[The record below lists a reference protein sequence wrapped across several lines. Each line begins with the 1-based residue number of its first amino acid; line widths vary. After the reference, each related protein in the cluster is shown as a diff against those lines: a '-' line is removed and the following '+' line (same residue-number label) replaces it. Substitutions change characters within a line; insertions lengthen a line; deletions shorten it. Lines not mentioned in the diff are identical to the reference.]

1 MTAPLLLASSDAEIE
16 CDPPESAAPLL
27 AEAQRVGAFE
37 DSPFGGSRVILLPR
51 RLLPIVLTR
60 DLDRDLENPRAAY
73 EQLLSEEPPTAAN
86 YGVFL
91 ELLANDRGDAPVRE
105 LLGAVLKSLPNEL
118 AELVSTH
125 PELTDSTQV
134 RDAGRAELRDV
145 AGTKL
150 EPLLRMRQQ
159 LLDDLCDNQTPRSIA
174 FQRYFESLNHLGGD
188 LRARLFEL
196 HHRARNVHGP
206 EGIPLVREAL
216 ALAAQ
221 LGEEDLETDLA
232 IQLGIHL
239 LTAVRSGLDADL
251 AEAIRLLDQALGRL
265 PEGSPR
271 WVEVANNLAG
281 AHHLRADG
289 DRLEVWEAAREP
301 MARAIRVLDRSARP
315 EIWAQLQT
323 NYGLLLSERPG
334 GGPAAISLGI
344 DHIRAGLE
352 ERSPE
357 RNTVDWAYS
366 MLNLGLLLRR
376 RAEPEDLQEAE
387 RHYREGLQQLSSDD
401 DPLLWSQLQCN
412 LADLLLSRDP
422 ADAAG
427 AREAATAAL
436 RLTTTRP
443 GLLNASRVMWLLAR
457 ASDHLDA
464 PHRAEGIR
472 LRREALAAAP
482 PLVSP
487 ALHLGIGGEL
497 LDAYASAERWTEAAD
512 VAFDMLTALDA
523 LYDAQ
528 VTVAGRRSVLA
539 RSPRLARWAAFLL
552 ARAGRPEHAV
562 EAIERGLA
570 RQLSVLVGRGSAEL
584 EALEQIDAGI
594 ARRYRLAQ
602 TQYRTS
608 VAEPSAANPGG
619 LAPGAIEQA
628 TAERGLRTVIDE
640 IRAIPGFE
648 RFLRTTEL
656 LDIARAAGGIPLAY
670 LVNAPWGSYV
680 LVLSRSPADQ
690 TPDVLPTVRAIPVP
704 EVSSVTIT
712 RFLLVDWLA
721 PEATG
726 AGGLLLAQAA
736 SSLRRR
742 TQIMSALS
750 HLDLLEP
757 LVRPIAELLLN
768 DPQHEAVVIP
778 TGLLGLV
785 PLHAAP
791 LGAESDEV
799 LDDIGTLSFSPSAVV
814 YASSK
819 ARAAQLPREAP
830 RLVAVADPDG
840 SLPGSRSEVAEILT
854 MFQPFGEARCTVGRE
869 ATVSWMLDHLTEASY
884 LHLGCHGGAGL
895 GSQGGSL
902 LLADGRLDIETLTRH
917 QLPDCRLTVASACQ
931 SGHYAIDETPDEFLG
946 LPAGFLQ
953 AGAACAVTSLWQ
965 VDDLATAVLMTHFYE
980 LLFPARSVDSLP
992 PVAALRGSRAWLR
1005 RLTWDDLAQYASSH
1019 PHLAALLHRHVPRTA
1034 TSRGQEV
1041 RPFASP
1047 FHWAAFSA
1055 WGV

>member
-1 MTAPLLLASSDAEIE
+1 MSGAEIE
-16 CDPPESAAPLL
+16 CDSPESAAPLL

-51 RLLPIVLTR
+51 RLLPIVLAR
-60 DLDRDLENPRAAY
+60 DLDRDLESPRAAC
-73 EQLLSEEPPTAAN
+73 QHLSSEEPPTATN

-91 ELLANDRGDAPVRE
+91 ELLANDRGDALVRE
-105 LLGAVLKSLPNEL
+105 LLSAVLKSLPKEL

-125 PELTDSTQV
+125 SELTDSTQV
-134 RDAGRAELRDV
+134 RDAGRAELHAL
-145 AGTKL
+145 AGTTL
-150 EPLLRMRQQ
+150 EPLLRVRQQ
-159 LLDDLCDNQTPRSIA
+159 LLDDLCDNQAPRSIA
-174 FQRYFESLNHLGGD
+174 FQRYFESLNRLGSD
-188 LRARLFEL
+188 LRGHLFEL
-196 HHRARNVHGP
+196 HRRARDAHGP
-206 EGIPLVREAL
+206 EGISLVREAL
-216 ALAAQ
+216 TLAAQ
-221 LGEEDLETDLA
+221 LGEEDVETELA
-232 IQLGIHL
+232 IQLGVHL
-239 LTAVRSGLDADL
+239 LNAVRSGLDADL
-251 AEAIRLLDQALGRL
+251 AEALRLLNHALGLL
-265 PEGSPR
+265 PEGSQQ
-271 WVEVANNLAG
+271 WLEVANNLAG
-281 AHHLRADG
+281 AHYLRTDG
-289 DRLEVWEAAREP
+289 DRLEVWEAAREL
-301 MARAIRVLDRSARP
+301 MARAIMALDRSACP

-323 NYGLLLSERPG
+323 NYGLLLSEQPG

-376 RAEPEDLQEAE
+376 RAEPEDLQQTE
-387 RHYREGLQQLSSDD
+387 RHYRDALQQLSSDD

-436 RLTTTRP
+436 ELTTTRP

-457 ASDHLDA
+457 ASDRLDVS
-464 PHRAEGIR
+464 HHAEGIR

-487 ALHLGIGGEL
+487 ALHLGIAGEL
-497 LDAYASAERWTEAAD
+497 LDACASAERWTEAAD
-512 VAFDMLTALDA
+512 VASDMLTALDA
-523 LYDAQ
+523 VYDAQ

-539 RSPRLARWAAFLL
+539 RWPRLARWAAFLL
-552 ARAGRPEHAV
+552 ARAGRPERAV
-562 EAIERGLA
+562 EAIECGLA

-584 EALEQIDAGI
+584 KALEQIDPGI

-608 VAEPSAANPGG
+608 VAEPSAATPGG

-656 LDIARAAGGIPLAY
+656 LDIVRAAGGIPLAY

-680 LVLSRSPADQ
+680 LTLPRSPADQ
-690 TPDVLPTVRAIPVP
+690 MPDVPPTVRAIPVP

-721 PEATG
+721 PEANA

-742 TQIMSALS
+742 TQIMSALG

-757 LVRPIAELLLN
+757 LVRPIAELLLD
-768 DPQHEAVVIP
+768 DPLHEAVVIP

-785 PLHAAP
+785 PLHAVP

-814 YASSK
+814 YAASK
-819 ARAAQLPREAP
+819 TRAAQLPKEAP
-830 RLVAVADPDG
+830 CLVAVADPDG

-854 MFQPFGEARCTVGRE
+854 MFQPFGEARYAVGSE
-869 ATVSWMLDHLTEASY
+869 ATVSWMLDRLTKASY
-884 LHLGCHGGAGL
+884 LHLGCHGSAGL

-902 LLADGRLDIETLTRH
+902 LLADGRLDIEILTRQ
-917 QLPDCRLTVASACQ
+917 QLPSCRLTVASACQ

-965 VDDLATAVLMTHFYE
+965 VDDLATAVLMTRFYE
-980 LLFPARSVDSLP
+980 LLFPARSVDTLP

-1005 RLTWDDLAQYASSH
+1005 RLTWDDLAQYAASH
-1019 PHLAALLHRHVPRTA
+1019 PHLSALIQQHVSRT
-1034 TSRGQEV
+1034 TMSDGQEA